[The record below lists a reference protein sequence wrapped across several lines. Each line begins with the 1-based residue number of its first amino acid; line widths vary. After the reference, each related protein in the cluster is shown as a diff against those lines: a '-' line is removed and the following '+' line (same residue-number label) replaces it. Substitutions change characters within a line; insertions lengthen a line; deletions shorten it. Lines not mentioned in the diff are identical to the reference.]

1 MADSKTIT
9 IRRTNP
15 ADKAFMCAEMQKWW
29 GDEMVVIRA
38 EKYFPAEYG
47 GLIAE
52 YENEKVGLIILRF
65 ADALCEVMSLSTDGR
80 HPAAGKK
87 LLAGAL
93 MLARENKVEKVI
105 IVTTND
111 NIQALRFYQQMGFTI
126 CDWRKDAA
134 EQARRIK
141 PQIPRAGNYNIPI
154 RDEIEL
160 EIIL

>member
-1 MADSKTIT
+1 MVDSKAIT
-9 IRRTNP
+9 IRQTTP
-15 ADKAFMCAEMQKWW
+15 ADKAFMRAEMRKWW

-38 EKYFPAEYG
+38 EQYHPAEYD

-52 YENEKVGLIILRF
+52 YENENTGLIILRF
-65 ADALCEVMSLSTDGR
+65 ADALCEIMSLSTDGR
-80 HPAAGKK
+80 HPAAGEK
-87 LLAGAL
+87 LLAAAL
-93 MLARENKVEKVI
+93 LFARENKAEKMIV
-105 IVTTND
+105 VTTND

-126 CDWRKDAA
+126 CAWRKNAV
-134 EQARRIK
+134 EEARRIK